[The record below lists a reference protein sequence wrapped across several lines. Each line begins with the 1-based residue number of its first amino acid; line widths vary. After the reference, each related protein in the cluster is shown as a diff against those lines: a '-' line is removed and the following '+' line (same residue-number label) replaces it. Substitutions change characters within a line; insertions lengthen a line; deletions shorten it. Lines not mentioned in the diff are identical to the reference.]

1 MFRAG
6 LSGTN
11 WTGKSETIRCFVEEH
26 SDLRVETV
34 CLSSLVAICPFPM
47 KEQQTLQASQWM
59 IEQVEAICKKDG
71 GEIQL
76 FDRTPLDILAFT
88 LYAQSR
94 TVNHAPAVV
103 KNCLDLL
110 RYFDMLFYLPVLDEW
125 PVNGCAN
132 RKDMLFARQMDSY
145 IRKAIDRFSLD
156 VVWLPWEFCERQALL
171 SEHLARLERA
181 CKTSR

>member
-11 WTGKSETIRCFVEEH
+11 WTGKSETIRRFVEE
-26 SDLRVETV
+26 RPNFRITTV
-34 CLSSLVAICPFPM
+34 CLSSLVARCPFPM
-47 KEQQTLQASQWM
+47 KEQQTLEGSQWM

-76 FDRTPLDILAFT
+76 FDRTPLDILAFM
-88 LYAQSR
+88 LYAQRQTAEHS
-94 TVNHAPAVV
+94 PALL

-110 RYFDMLFYLPVLDEW
+110 RYFDMLFYLPVSDEW

-132 RKDMLFARQMDSY
+132 RNEMLFAREMDSY

-171 SEHLARLERA
+171 SEHLAGLERA
-181 CKTSR
+181 CKSNR